1 MSANGPPEDATRP
14 RMDAARTGAPAV
26 APETLEGLRARDPE
40 ALAVVFRTYFP
51 RVYNLAHRIL
61 GNRWQAEDVS
71 QDVFL
76 KVYRA
81 ADTFD
86 TARDPWPWLARIT
99 YNACRDHWRS
109 WAHRMNRGSVTFDV
123 VRASD
128 EGAFVSPESPERDLA
143 RSEESRRVQMALMK
157 LSERNRAI
165 VMLHDYEGLRHDE
178 IATIV
183 GLNAAAVRKRY
194 SRSLAELAR
203 HLEAG
208 DGT

>member
-1 MSANGPPEDATRP
+1 MSGPLESEAPSRSNAP
-14 RMDAARTGAPAV
+14 PAAPALPREV
-26 APETLEGLRARDPE
+26 LEGLRARDPD
-40 ALAVVFRTYFP
+40 ALSMVFRTYFP

-81 ADTFD
+81 AETFD
-86 TARDPWPWLARIT
+86 PERDPWPWLARIT

-109 WAHRMNRGSVTFDV
+109 WAHRMNRGSVTLDV
-123 VRASD
+123 VTGPE
-128 EGAFVSPESPERDLA
+128 EGAFTSPDDPERDLA
-143 RSEESRRVQMALMK
+143 RSEESRRVQLALKK

-165 VMLHDYEGLRHDE
+165 VMLHDFEGLRHDE
-178 IATIV
+178 IAAIV
-183 GLNAAAVRKRY
+183 GINAAAVRKRY
-194 SRSLAELAR
+194 SRAMAELAR

-208 DGT
+208 EGR